1 MYDIVL
7 SYSTARIHLGCFH
20 VLATVNDAAGN
31 MGVQVSLQSTNPVA
45 SGYTPRSG
53 IPASHGGSGF

>member
-1 MYDIVL
+1 M
-7 SYSTARIHLGCFH
+7 AKMIHRFPAYTPSPAPP
-20 VLATVNDAAGN
+20 LATVNDAAGN